1 MRRRNVLIS
10 TFVIIWTLV
19 FQYETLRH
27 FYLSPLAGRP
37 LPKLPLLF
45 PPAGWIMFFNVD
57 LSYGF
62 AEVYGVRGSE
72 ITLLDPHDILRTKAV
87 LYDNIHR
94 NVLVSV
100 LDNSDLPWSQNPWR
114 NPAVDARL
122 RAVNDPFCR
131 FLRRRFPRFERFGVV
146 HAAYPGVVSTPERI
160 LRQALYTCD

>member
-1 MRRRNVLIS
+1 MLRRNALIS
-10 TFVIIWTLV
+10 AFVIVWTLV
-19 FQYETLRH
+19 FQYETLRG

-57 LSYGF
+57 AGYGF
-62 AEVYGVRGSE
+62 AEVYGVRGE
-72 ITLLDPHDILRTKAV
+72 QITLLDPHEILRTKAV

-100 LDNSDLPWSQNPWR
+100 LDNSDLAWSVNPWR
-114 NPAVDARL
+114 NPAVDPRL

-131 FLRRRFPRFERFGVV
+131 FLRWRFPRYQRFGIAQ
-146 HAAYPGVVSTPERI
+146 AAYPDVVNAPDRVLRGVVYVCE
-160 LRQALYTCD
+160 